1 MTFGFNNLTPTSL
14 LAATGVSY
22 CRQLLSVIGLCILAV
37 CNASCRKQTVSINGQ
52 SVGSTIDKI
61 KAKAAKNLPDA
72 PKGAPIE
79 LPNAL
84 IANRTHYQTRSVV
97 TLKIESNEVSA
108 GAPIRLLS
116 ETTLKDLLSGIA
128 GSLGLQ
134 EGSNDAV
141 GQGWDTQFLSD
152 DSGFILRLYPTDP
165 AIAGGLAYGE
175 NKLKLLVD
183 ETTVPKMAVNQIYLQ
198 DFPYVTM
205 SLSAFDT
212 PMQQQ
217 GGFQAQVDYITE
229 STITNGTYQ
238 LTTGSVGL
246 PNW

>member
-1 MTFGFNNLTPTSL
+1 MTFGFNKLTSTLL
-14 LAATGVSY
+14 LAATRVSY
-22 CRQLLSVIGLCILAV
+22 CRQALSIVGFIVLSLFTT
-37 CNASCRKQTVSINGQ
+37 SCRKQSISINGQ

-61 KAKAAKNLPDA
+61 KAKAAKNMPDA
-72 PKGAPIE
+72 PKGSPID

-97 TLKIESNEVSA
+97 TLKIESNQVTA
-108 GAPIRLLS
+108 GAPIRLMS

-128 GSLGLQ
+128 GSLGLK
-134 EGSNDAV
+134 EASNDAV

-165 AIAGGLAYGE
+165 AIAGGLSYGE

-183 ETTVPKMAVNQIYLQ
+183 ETTEPKMAVNQIYLQ

-205 SLSAFDT
+205 SFSAFDT

-217 GGFQAQVDYITE
+217 GGFQAQVDYITG

>member
-1 MTFGFNNLTPTSL
+1 MTFGFNKLAPTSL
-14 LAATGVSY
+14 HAATRMSY
-22 CRQLLSVIGLCILAV
+22 CRQLISLAGICILAICHV
-37 CNASCRKQTVSINGQ
+37 SCRKQTISINGQ
-52 SVGSTIDKI
+52 SVSSTISKI
-61 KAKAAKNLPDA
+61 KAKAAKDLPDG

-116 ETTLKDLLSGIA
+116 DTTLRDLLSGIA

-134 EGSNDAV
+134 EASGDSV

-165 AIAGGLAYGE
+165 AIAGGLSYGE

-217 GGFQAQVDYITE
+217 GGFQAQVDYITGA
-229 STITNGTYQ
+229 TITNGTHQ